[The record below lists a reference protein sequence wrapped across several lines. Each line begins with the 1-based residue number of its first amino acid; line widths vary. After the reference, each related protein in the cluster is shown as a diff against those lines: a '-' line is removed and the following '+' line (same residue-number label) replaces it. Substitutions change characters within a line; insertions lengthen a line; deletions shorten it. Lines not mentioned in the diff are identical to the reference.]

1 MVVYKYDTPGAQV
14 KVGIVEEG
22 KTLSIN
28 PHSGSATQ
36 KDRFSF
42 ALNPGLT
49 LSRCHSGSLKLN
61 ILGAAYGLGNVTAK
75 AQSLVSSNQEF
86 HQQATNAVWGDTW
99 YGVHKS
105 LVVVYEY
112 CGVYMIKIAK
122 EGDTINFIASP
133 PLTILGAAYGLGDV
147 TSKVNE
153 LVSDRAFAATA
164 NNDTFG
170 DHWYKVYKTLV
181 IVYQYGEELPTVVAA
196 REGYTLQF
204 SYMQKPDFKG
214 STDPNTLTILGAT
227 YGPDDVTA
235 KVQSLVRGGALNVQ
249 ASNSI
254 FGDTWFGVPKS
265 LVVYRY
271 GRNNAGIKIAQ
282 EGQAVS
288 LSIPTPQPYADLT
301 EANGLF
307 EDGNIL
313 ALKAINGKFV
323 SCDPKNRLVANN
335 DTIKVGCK
343 LTVKKA
349 ASSSSFKIESD
360 NGKYIIV
367 GSDNCLYATGSADNA
382 ASFTLSVST
391 KGGLRL
397 ATSKLYIRLD
407 SDNGNLLKADAIDY
421 LAAYTIFD
429 VSIQQTEP
437 NLMKQLQ
444 LSEASLSECEK
455 AWASFIWKL
464 TGGFFLAIGLGPFI
478 SIGQAKPG
486 VLNLIRSNP
495 TAWNALI
502 KFKDAIV
509 SSKGN
514 IAATISGGLVAIK
527 VLYDEGLLW
536 TLLKWLLT
544 AGVWWVIGLVIAKI
558 IQIVFIPESEVA
570 ELLASF
576 TTWAIQTV
584 QSGLAVGQ
592 ACN

>member
-1 MVVYKYDTPGAQV
+1 
-14 KVGIVEEG
+14 
-22 KTLSIN
+22 
-28 PHSGSATQ
+28 
-36 KDRFSF
+36 
-42 ALNPGLT
+42 
-49 LSRCHSGSLKLN
+49 
-61 ILGAAYGLGNVTAK
+61 
-75 AQSLVSSNQEF
+75 
-86 HQQATNAVWGDTW
+86 
-99 YGVHKS
+99 
-105 LVVVYEY
+105 
-112 CGVYMIKIAK
+112 MIKIAK

-196 REGYTLQF
+196 KEGYTLQF

-214 STDPNTLTILGAT
+214 STDPNTLTILGAA

-254 FGDTWFGVPKS
+254 FGDPWFGVHKS
-265 LVVYRY
+265 LVVVYRY

-288 LSIPTPQPYADLT
+288 LSIPTPKPYADLT

-323 SCDPKNRLVANN
+323 SCDPNNRLVANN

-444 LSEASLSECEK
+444 LSEASLETDRRVLFSY
-455 AWASFIWKL
+455 W
-464 TGGFFLAIGLGPFI
+464 LG
-478 SIGQAKPG
+478 SIYKH
-486 VLNLIRSNP
+486 
-495 TAWNALI
+495 W
-502 KFKDAIV
+502 
-509 SSKGN
+509 SSKTWCLKFN
-514 IAATISGGLVAIK
+514 QEQSHCLECSDK
-527 VLYDEGLLW
+527 V
-536 TLLKWLLT
+536 
-544 AGVWWVIGLVIAKI
+544 
-558 IQIVFIPESEVA
+558 
-570 ELLASF
+570 
-576 TTWAIQTV
+576 
-584 QSGLAVGQ
+584 
-592 ACN
+592 